1 MQLLFAVACAMIV
14 TAATANSASP
24 ELGLSRDVVV
34 EVFDGK
40 NCVGKQRRVKMGD
53 FVGGNHD
60 NGWDSCGDAWDDST
74 AMRWPWWGS
83 FRVAAGHAVR
93 TGSKCYDSSNKANP
107 EPQEV
112 GMTSEAGCVS
122 PNYTFTYV
130 SLAPAPLPP
139 PLPPQSPP
147 HLPPSPPPLPP
158 PPPPPPAPP
167 LPPSLPPP
175 PSPLLSPMPPS
186 SPTAAAGAIASS
198 QALIGALSAL
208 TTVALI
214 LVAALALIFRRQVR
228 LSRNRANFDL
238 QILALEM
245 RNLEHTV
252 YSATPL
258 WRRPRRKR
266 NPSEAVVT
274 ARHESQNDLLCTP
287 HALTRQAALTK
298 LKVPDPKV
306 STEISADAALADV
319 YDAGCATLAS
329 SAALDTDTDALRT
342 HPTRRIRRVRRS
354 CNLNNHHDD
363 ANERRDGKHAYGD
376 NI

>member
-147 HLPPSPPPLPP
+147 QLPPSPPPLPP
-158 PPPPPPAPP
+158 PRRRRQHRRCRLPCLHL
-167 LPPSLPPP
+167 LPPCSRRCLHLPQRQLQA
-175 PSPLLSPMPPS
+175 PL
-186 SPTAAAGAIASS
+186 
-198 QALIGALSAL
+198 
-208 TTVALI
+208 
-214 LVAALALIFRRQVR
+214 
-228 LSRNRANFDL
+228 RA
-238 QILALEM
+238 
-245 RNLEHTV
+245 H
-252 YSATPL
+252 
-258 WRRPRRKR
+258 RP
-266 NPSEAVVT
+266 
-274 ARHESQNDLLCTP
+274 
-287 HALTRQAALTK
+287 
-298 LKVPDPKV
+298 
-306 STEISADAALADV
+306 
-319 YDAGCATLAS
+319 
-329 SAALDTDTDALRT
+329 
-342 HPTRRIRRVRRS
+342 
-354 CNLNNHHDD
+354 
-363 ANERRDGKHAYGD
+363 
-376 NI
+376 

>member
-147 HLPPSPPPLPP
+147 QLPPSPPPLPP
-158 PPPPPPAPP
+158 PPAAAA
-167 LPPSLPPP
+167 S
-175 PSPLLSPMPPS
+175 
-186 SPTAAAGAIASS
+186 TAAAAFPASTS
-198 QALIGALSAL
+198 
-208 TTVALI
+208 
-214 LVAALALIFRRQVR
+214 F
-228 LSRNRANFDL
+228 
-238 QILALEM
+238 
-245 RNLEHTV
+245 
-252 YSATPL
+252 PL
-258 WRRPRRKR
+258 
-266 NPSEAVVT
+266 
-274 ARHESQNDLLCTP
+274 
-287 HALTRQAALTK
+287 
-298 LKVPDPKV
+298 
-306 STEISADAALADV
+306 ALADASIFPNGSCRRHCELTGPDWGAV
-319 YDAGCATLAS
+319 GTDHRCTDPRCCSRADFPSSSSPLAK
-329 SAALDTDTDALRT
+329 
-342 HPTRRIRRVRRS
+342 P
-354 CNLNNHHDD
+354 
-363 ANERRDGKHAYGD
+363 GKL
-376 NI
+376 